1 MEKILLLFL
10 LFRVETSSLKVAVL
24 YHTFEGQLQERPLI
38 EDELREYFES
48 GEVNFI
54 RFLITRDNSIVVA
67 KN

>member
-1 MEKILLLFL
+1 MEKVLLLFL
-10 LFRVETSSLKVAVL
+10 LFRSEISSFKVAVL
-24 YHTFEGQLQERPLI
+24 YHTFEGQIHEQPLI
-38 EDELREYFES
+38 EDELREYFKS